1 MHVIYVDDEKPALEN
16 FRWTVAGFKEIK
28 SLHLFD
34 RAENVM
40 EWVKTHPVDVAFL
53 DMEMAG
59 LHGLELARMLKE
71 ADRSIRIVFVTA
83 YSQYALDA
91 FRVDAI
97 GYVLKPYSKE
107 DIQKELEKASCMRPI
122 GPKKV
127 EIKTF
132 PSFFVTV
139 DGEGLKISN
148 AKAKELLALLV
159 EHAGA
164 GVTSGEAI
172 SYLWPE
178 RINDTSTQSLYRMTL
193 KRLMDALREAGVEDI
208 IDSSGREKYLRI
220 EKVECDFYKI
230 LEGDVE
236 ARKYYTGEFMQ
247 EYSWAEVRNA
257 QIYSIVNDK

>member
-16 FRWTVAGFKEIK
+16 FRWTVAGFEEIK

-34 RAENVM
+34 RAEKVL
-40 EWVKTHPVDVAFL
+40 EWVKTNPVDVAFL

-59 LHGLELARMLKE
+59 LHGLELARKLKE
-71 ADRSIRIVFVTA
+71 VDRNIRVVFVTA
-83 YSQYALDA
+83 YNQYALDA

-107 DIQKELEKASCMRPI
+107 DIQKELEKISFMRPI
-122 GPKKV
+122 RQKKV

-132 PSFFVTV
+132 PSFCVMV
-139 DGEGLKISN
+139 DGMGLKISN

-178 RINDTSTQSLYRMTL
+178 RVNDASTQSLYRMTL
-193 KRLMDALREAGVEDI
+193 KRLMDALREEGVEEI
-208 IDSSGREKYLRI
+208 IGSSGREKYLRT
-220 EKVECDFYKI
+220 EKVECDFYKV
-230 LEGDVE
+230 LDGEEDSY
-236 ARKYYTGEFMQ
+236 KYYSGEFMQ

-257 QIYSIVNDK
+257 QIYSILNN